1 LSLRNLA
8 NGKMTRLGIK
18 KKKPKEKKKKRQ
30 PKRIKKIFD

>member
-8 NGKMTRLGIK
+8 SGKMTRLETK
-18 KKKPKEKKKKRQ
+18 KKKPKEKKKKKQ